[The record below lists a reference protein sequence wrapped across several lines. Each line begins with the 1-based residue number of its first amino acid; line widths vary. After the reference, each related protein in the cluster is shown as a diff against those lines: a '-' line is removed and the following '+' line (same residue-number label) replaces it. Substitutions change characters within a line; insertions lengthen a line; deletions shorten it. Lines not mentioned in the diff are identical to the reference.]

1 MSAIPLGID
10 TCKAA
15 QLTFDDCHGNSTFS
29 LCSGKL
35 LFEKLQQKD
44 LKPSDFYGLFN
55 IMLQVTYIISS
66 ARG

>member
-44 LKPSDFYGLFN
+44 LK
-55 IMLQVTYIISS
+55 TK
-66 ARG
+66 